1 MNITGIIL
9 AGGKSSRMGQDK
21 GLMQFNGQ
29 SFIEHAVQIVKDICD
44 NVIIIANQ
52 NGYER
57 LSIPVYA
64 DIIKDKGPAA
74 GIYTGLHY
82 SKTQYNL
89 VVGCDMPFLSSE
101 FLGYLLS
108 QIDEKAD
115 AIVPEY
121 ENKSQPLCAVY
132 SKGCLYQFEQSIQN
146 GQLKMREIIGQL
158 HTKHVVIDKTAGFY
172 SPNLFTNINTH
183 KELETIKNINC
194 KLFKNYS

>member
-1 MNITGIIL
+1 MKNHITGIIL

-21 GLMQFNGQ
+21 GLMLFNGQ
-29 SFIEHAVQIVKDICD
+29 SFIDHTVQIVKEVCD

-52 NGYER
+52 KGYER

-121 ENKSQPLCAVY
+121 DNRSQPLCAVY
-132 SKGCLYQFEQSIQN
+132 SKSCLSQFEQSIQN
-146 GQLKMREIIGQL
+146 GQLKMKEIITQL
-158 HTKHVVIDKTAGFY
+158 NAKHVVIDKTKEFY
-172 SPNLFTNINTH
+172 SSNLFTNVNTQDD
-183 KELETIKNINC
+183 LETIQ
-194 KLFKNYS
+194 KLQTNES

>member
-1 MNITGIIL
+1 MKNHITGIIL

-21 GLMQFNGQ
+21 GLMLFNGQ
-29 SFIEHAVQIVKDICD
+29 SFIDHTVQIVKDVCD

-57 LSIPVYA
+57 LSIPVYT

-89 VVGCDMPFLSSE
+89 VLGCDMPFLSSE

-121 ENKSQPLCAVY
+121 ESRSQPLCAVY
-132 SKGCLYQFEQSIQN
+132 SKSCISQFEQSIQN
-146 GQLKMREIIGQL
+146 GQLKMKEIIGQL
-158 HTKHVVIDKTAGFY
+158 HTKHVGIDKTSGFY

-183 KELETIKNINC
+183 KELETIQ
-194 KLFKNYS
+194 KLQTNEG